1 MVKYAPRKV
10 YIRESGGYVEL
21 SYTEFCRCRESDQTY
36 MDKLFIPIQGC
47 LLEVVREQYT
57 DFYRDKERWRYLQK
71 LDTKN
76 RLLSL
81 DGFTDSEGNPLD
93 FITDEAC
100 VLLTQKRNEKDYE
113 FEIEVSLMIDS
124 DRLFEDSRPTYT
136 NIRKYVF
143 DKYGVK
149 LQLKDIAD
157 VKRDYGMK
165 MKVNKHLIKGDEP
178 VRRKCTPN
186 KRKYIIE
193 ALKYYHA
200 I

>member
-1 MVKYAPRKV
+1 MAV
-10 YIRESGGYVEL
+10 
-21 SYTEFCRCRESDQTY
+21 
-36 MDKLFIPIQGC
+36 
-47 LLEVVREQYT
+47 
-57 DFYRDKERWRYLQK
+57 RDKVEIVKTGIKRKQAVP
-71 LDTKN
+71 DPTGTGHQFH
-76 RLLSL
+76 SS
-81 DGFTDSEGNPLD
+81 FH
-93 FITDEAC
+93 IATDEAC
-100 VLLTQKRNEKDYE
+100 GLLTQKRNEKDYE

-143 DKYGVK
+143 DKYGIK

>member
-93 FITDEAC
+93 FITDEA
-100 VLLTQKRNEKDYE
+100 VDIAETVVKGNNLAFHLIQSFEPGEVDYE
-113 FEIEVSLMIDS
+113 KAHEIGKQLADAVTKGQHEYVVTTPIDKGHIHNVRP
-124 DRLFEDSRPTYT
+124 DRAM
-136 NIRKYVF
+136 RKAV
-143 DKYGVK
+143 
-149 LQLKDIAD
+149 
-157 VKRDYGMK
+157 
-165 MKVNKHLIKGDEP
+165 
-178 VRRKCTPN
+178 
-186 KRKYIIE
+186 
-193 ALKYYHA
+193 
-200 I
+200 